1 MASAACHAVR
11 TAGVPG
17 IPVMHCSKIARRTF
31 ETPADLHDMPV
42 HFLLVVMAASG
53 DGEIWE
59 APTTVD
65 PEHARRNAVH
75 GVHDECVCTPATRP

>member
-1 MASAACHAVR
+1 
-11 TAGVPG
+11 
-17 IPVMHCSKIARRTF
+17 
-31 ETPADLHDMPV
+31 MPV

-65 PEHARRNAVH
+65 PERARRDAMH
-75 GVHDECVCTPATRP
+75 GAYDECVCTPATRP